1 MEGEEHMTINEM
13 IMTGEEIEDESFNW
27 FRVVKHKGE
36 FVIIRNGSR
45 FATAKTEERAK
56 IILMKEG
63 IDIEKH

>member
-1 MEGEEHMTINEM
+1 MEGEERMTINEM

-27 FRVVKHKGE
+27 FGVVKHKGE

-56 IILMKEG
+56 KILLKEG